1 MNVHVPDCYLVDD
14 LLIFG
19 DITRGVICQG
29 IDVSMPDQG
38 NVEAEVL
45 NAVESDLRT
54 FLANLQEGERL
65 QVQFYKDSD
74 YHRQL
79 DRFQKV
85 TEKGHMCRFSRRH
98 RTERYQR
105 YTERMGEGRLI
116 QSNLRF

>member
-29 IDVSMPDQG
+29 MDVSMPDQT
-38 NVEAEVL
+38 NVEVDVL
-45 NAVESDLRT
+45 NALESDLRT

-74 YHRQL
+74 YGREL
-79 DRFQKV
+79 
-85 TEKGHMCRFSRRH
+85 EAIRRLL
-98 RTERYQR
+98 TKAICAGLAGG
-105 YTERMGEGRLI
+105 TG
-116 QSNLRF
+116 QSAMSVMSSGWKATG